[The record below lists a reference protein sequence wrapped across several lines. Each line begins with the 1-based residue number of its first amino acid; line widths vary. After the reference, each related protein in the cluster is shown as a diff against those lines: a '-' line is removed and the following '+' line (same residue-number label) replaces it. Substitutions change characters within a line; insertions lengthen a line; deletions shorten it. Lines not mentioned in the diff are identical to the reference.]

1 MVAINSSAKYL
12 NSSIQN
18 MLCPVW
24 VRFLAVLAF
33 LLFPPVGNVICPCEF
48 TATWCCWP
56 PLPPLGSCGGGVVF
70 LALLKSIVDKHL
82 DIIYWIPCWGWV
94 NDSVP
99 VFAVG
104 KRVLHLRSSSW
115 MRLTLWRRL
124 LRLLSGGRWRKSLA
138 PPASASSVIILAGKL
153 HHHSKAIFLS
163 RCVGDVTCS
172 LPLFRII
179 EPLTSRCSKFRF
191 KPLDNQ
197 IQEERLLA
205 ICEKENL
212 KYSKEVRKAN
222 ITGLNTCFFAS
233 Y

>member
-1 MVAINSSAKYL
+1 MVAISSSAKHL

-33 LLFPPVGNVICPCEF
+33 LLFPSVGSVICPCEF
-48 TATWCCWP
+48 TADLFYQLLDVADP
-56 PLPPLGSCGGGVVF
+56 PLPPLGSCAGGVVF
-70 LALLKSIVDKHL
+70 LALLKSTVDKQL
-82 DIIYWIPCWGWV
+82 DIIYWIPCRGWV

-115 MRLTLWRRL
+115 MRLTLWHRL

-153 HHHSKAIFLS
+153 HHHSKAIFFS
-163 RCVGDVTCS
+163 RCV
-172 LPLFRII
+172 
-179 EPLTSRCSKFRF
+179 
-191 KPLDNQ
+191 
-197 IQEERLLA
+197 
-205 ICEKENL
+205 
-212 KYSKEVRKAN
+212 
-222 ITGLNTCFFAS
+222 
-233 Y
+233 